1 VSTAA
6 GGRTAAVS
14 RRAPA
19 GQRLLLLRR
28 RLLGF
33 SLVVSPF
40 LALLGMGYLEESTAQ
55 RVRLGL
61 VALLLGAV
69 LVGWWVRFRSNVIRE
84 GKEEKVRSEEAL
96 RRAHE
101 RADKRLE
108 ALTRYTRDVV
118 LVLDSSSRVQFVSP
132 SCERVLDRP
141 AHKIRGRRAT
151 TLLVREDVA
160 RLTEALATLQPGGT
174 RTLEL
179 TVERGDGRPLA
190 TEATVVNS
198 TDDCDVDGFL
208 VTLQDVSQ
216 QHAYAEQLALHSL
229 RDSVTG
235 LANRRLFTDRLTHAL
250 AARGEEADPVVV
262 LICDLDDFKAINDR
276 HGHAVGD
283 QVLSVVAQ
291 QLLTQLGPGDTAARL
306 GGDEFAV
313 LLEGC
318 SAERAMQVAARIVR
332 ALAQPLSIG
341 SSTVSGCASIGVA
354 HGVPGQNSAEELL
367 RNADVAM
374 YWAKD
379 RGRSTA
385 ALYEP
390 AVHEQAIDKLVL
402 RTDLQRAIRTGELRL
417 VFQPTVH
424 LGTGRIKGFEALCR
438 WHHPRRGMI
447 PPSDFIPMAE
457 ETGMVT
463 ALGSWVLLEA
473 CMIGA
478 QLQGPDMTPTMAVNI
493 SPQQLAQ
500 PDFVVELLGVLDQSG
515 LPADRLVLEITETAV
530 LTDIDRVIPRLAALR
545 TLGVRVAIDD
555 FGTGYSSLSY
565 LSRLPLDVLKIDKS
579 FVDRVVADA
588 QGASVTQA
596 VLDMSNS
603 LGLVTVGEGVEHPD
617 QANWLRAAG
626 CTLGQGYLWSRP
638 VQREDAEAM
647 LLAQAGRGGMMLD
660 QELHPRRA
668 SSDAGAS

>member
-1 VSTAA
+1 MSTAA
-6 GGRTAAVS
+6 GGRRTTAAADE
-14 RRAPA
+14 RRGTPAP
-19 GQRLLLLRR
+19 RLHVRG
-28 RLLGF
+28 RLLGCF
-33 SLVVSPF
+33 LVLTPF
-40 LALLGMGYLEESTAQ
+40 LALLGTGYLEESPAQ
-55 RVRLGL
+55 RVRLAL

-69 LVGWWVRFRSNVIRE
+69 LMASWVWLRSMWIRAGDE
-84 GKEEKVRSEEAL
+84 AKVRRQDAL
-96 RRAHE
+96 QHADE
-101 RADKRLE
+101 RADRRLA

-118 LVLDSSSRVQFVSP
+118 LVLDSSSRVKFVSP
-132 SCERVLDRP
+132 SCEQVLNRS

-151 TLLVREDVA
+151 TLLVREDVTA
-160 RLTEALATLQPGGT
+160 LTELLSTLQPGGA

-179 TVERGDGRPLA
+179 TIERGDGRPLA
-190 TEATVVNS
+190 TEAIVVNS
-198 TDDCDVDGFL
+198 TDDPDVDGFL

-229 RDSVTG
+229 RDAVTG

-250 AARGEEADPVVV
+250 AARGDGADPVVV
-262 LICDLDDFKAINDR
+262 MVCDLDDFKAINDR
-276 HGHAVGD
+276 HGHAAGD

-318 SAERAMQVAARIVR
+318 TAERAMQVAARIVQ
-332 ALAQPLSIG
+332 ALAQPLTIG
-341 SSTVSGCASIGVA
+341 SSIVSGCASIGVA
-354 HGVPGQNSAEELL
+354 NGIAGQNSAEELL

-379 RGRSTA
+379 RGKSTA

-390 AVHEQAIDKLVL
+390 AVHEQAIDRLVL

-424 LGTGRIKGFEALCR
+424 LGTGRITGFEALSR

-457 ETGMVT
+457 ETGMVI

-473 CMIGA
+473 CMVA
-478 QLQGPDMTPTMAVNI
+478 AELQGPDMKPTMAVNI
-493 SPQQLAQ
+493 SPQQLSQ
-500 PDFVVELLGVLDQSG
+500 PDFVVELLGALDQSG

-617 QANWLRAAG
+617 QASWLRAAG
-626 CTLGQGYLWSRP
+626 CTLGQGFLWSRP

-647 LLAQAGRGGMMLD
+647 LLAQAGRGVVMLD
-660 QELHPRRA
+660 QDLHPNRA
-668 SSDAGAS
+668 S